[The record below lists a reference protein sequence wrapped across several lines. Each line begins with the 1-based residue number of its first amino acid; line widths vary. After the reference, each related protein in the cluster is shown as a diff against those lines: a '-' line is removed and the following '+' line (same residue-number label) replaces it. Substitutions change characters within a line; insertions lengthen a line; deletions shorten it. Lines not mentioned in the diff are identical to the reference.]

1 MLGIKGNQEMFP
13 SSVVNFTVIK
23 LTNILEWSRTDKK
36 ALESLLSILRLIH
49 RKKFFSALK
58 SIFEGLFL

>member
-23 LTNILEWSRTDKK
+23 LTKISEWSRAAKN
-36 ALESLLSILRLIH
+36 AL
-49 RKKFFSALK
+49 
-58 SIFEGLFL
+58 